1 MKIETELQGLYL
13 YPKKPHNTR
22 YLECVSKKTPLLL
35 SPWFLGL
42 THPTVLDSCSSLP
55 EHFLQKL
62 DQWEILEPNLSED
75 PFLDL
80 IAFQSFSISEM
91 SCLLNFSY
99 EYIEVAKI
107 DWLLQ
112 RLFKALELKLLNCVF
127 TDDVQ
132 KIRIKRQIKNKK

>member
-1 MKIETELQGLYL
+1 M
-13 YPKKPHNTR
+13 
-22 YLECVSKKTPLLL
+22 
-35 SPWFLGL
+35 
-42 THPTVLDSCSSLP
+42 LDSCSSLP

-62 DQWEILEPNLSED
+62 DQWDILEPNLSED

-91 SCLLNFSY
+91 TCLLNFSY

-132 KIRIKRQIKNKK
+132 KLRIKRQIKNKK

>member
-1 MKIETELQGLYL
+1 M
-13 YPKKPHNTR
+13 
-22 YLECVSKKTPLLL
+22 
-35 SPWFLGL
+35 
-42 THPTVLDSCSSLP
+42 LDSCSSLP

-62 DQWEILEPNLSED
+62 DLWDILEPNLSED

-80 IAFQSFSISEM
+80 IAFQSFSRSEM
-91 SCLLNFSY
+91 ACLLNFSY
-99 EYIEVAKI
+99 EYIEVAKV

-132 KIRIKRQIKNKK
+132 KLRIKRQIKNKK

>member
-1 MKIETELQGLYL
+1 MSFLYL
-13 YPKKPHNTR
+13 LLYP
-22 YLECVSKKTPLLL
+22 S
-35 SPWFLGL
+35 FLGL

-62 DQWEILEPNLSED
+62 DQWDILEPNLSED

-91 SCLLNFSY
+91 ACLLNFSY
-99 EYIEVAKI
+99 EYIEVAKV

-132 KIRIKRQIKNKK
+132 KLRIKRQIKYKK

>member
-1 MKIETELQGLYL
+1 MP
-13 YPKKPHNTR
+13 PKASQYWVFSLGQQYNSSTAIF
-22 YLECVSKKTPLLL
+22 L
-35 SPWFLGL
+35 FLGL

-62 DQWEILEPNLSED
+62 DRWNILEPNLSED

-91 SCLLNFSY
+91 ACLLNFSY
-99 EYIEVAKI
+99 EYIEVAKV

-132 KIRIKRQIKNKK
+132 KLRIKRQIKNKK